1 MKQAIVLYKH
11 NMSLLHFPQIV
22 PLSTWSRRFVLT
34 MVMYLCEGNKKNIL
48 LTTDWKETYQY
59 IHASIINLWSV
70 CPLDT
75 TSFLD

>member
-11 NMSLLHFPQIV
+11 NIILLLFLQIV

-48 LTTDWKETYQY
+48 LTEKKR
-59 IHASIINLWSV
+59 INIYMHQLLIFEACV
-70 CPLDT
+70 L
-75 TSFLD
+75 